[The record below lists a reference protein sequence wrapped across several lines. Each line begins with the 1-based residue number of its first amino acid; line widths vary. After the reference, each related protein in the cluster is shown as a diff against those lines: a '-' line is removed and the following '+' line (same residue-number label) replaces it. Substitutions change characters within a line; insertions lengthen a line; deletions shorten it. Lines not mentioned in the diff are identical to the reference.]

1 MQPTSDAHVLRGSAR
16 NTWSPST
23 KHSHSTRPRIASSS
37 AAWQIS
43 HRSSGTSGSLRMGQL
58 ELSSR
63 ARATSVGLATRPA
76 RGNPRRCSSNRPE
89 ESLCRSTRRLSCS
102 HRAASVRTACQSRSK
117 PMQRACTDP
126 IAETGTRVL
135 RCRVDG
141 SAAGGKH
148 VRMRLGLSAYIE
160 AASMAETKWPAV
172 A

>member
-1 MQPTSDAHVLRGSAR
+1 MESQHQTL
-16 NTWSPST
+16 TQYQT
-23 KHSHSTRPRIASSS
+23 KDRISS

-43 HRSSGTSGSLRMGQL
+43 HRSSGTTGSLRMGQL
-58 ELSSR
+58 ELGSR
-63 ARATSVGLATRPA
+63 PRATSVGLATRPA

-89 ESLCRSTRRLSCS
+89 ESRCRSTRRLSCS
-102 HRAASVRTACQSRSK
+102 HRAASVRTACRSHSK

-126 IAETGTRVL
+126 IAKTGTRVL

-141 SAAGGKH
+141 ARWGKH
-148 VRMRLGLSAYIE
+148 VRMRLGLRSYIE